1 MKVTTGSFGTAD
13 KCYYSF
19 TANNSTFNDT
29 TNYSYKIKATLNYF
43 YQVNVYMLRGTSY
56 TDAADTYRIQAVTD
70 EFEYDAMNGLT
81 LYYLVEGAGDKS

>member
-1 MKVTTGSFGTAD
+1 M
-13 KCYYSF
+13 
-19 TANNSTFNDT
+19 
-29 TNYSYKIKATLNYF
+29 NYF